1 MRKPFRANGRR
12 LTRAVVVPHHYS
24 VQSSRNAAGA
34 YKKIQ
39 GLLKSADTDERPD
52 RTPTDAT
59 STDAPSSPSPAVVRA
74 AQLLAL
80 IGRREAA
87 SILKR
92 MPKEQAD
99 GVLDAMAHLGPIS
112 AEEARRVLG
121 EFGAAGREAIR
132 ASVAGPE
139 TAREILVR
147 AFGQEAGDRRF
158 YQILPEERPRRFA
171 FLEDAD
177 GRQLAALLR
186 DESAATLTIVCAHMP
201 EAAAARLLDALPRE
215 LKSDVVRRMA
225 HLEEVDGA
233 VLDAVAQTLRRRM
246 EDIERPD
253 GEEIDG
259 RGRLAEILRHMD
271 LSSSEQIIG
280 GLERDDHDLAEHIRR
295 RLTAPDDI
303 RYIDDRDL
311 QRVLQKVD
319 DVDIAVLLKGKSD
332 AVIEKIDRNLSER
345 RRQLVD
351 MHREALGPMHRRDVD
366 RVTGDFMA
374 MLRTMAQDGEIVLR
388 LPGEEYVQ

>member
-1 MRKPFRANGRR
+1 MCNGRR
-12 LTRAVVVPHHYS
+12 LTDVVVVPHHYR
-24 VQSSRNAAGA
+24 VHSSRDAAGA
-34 YKKIQ
+34 YKKVQ
-39 GLLKSADTDERPD
+39 GLLKSVDLGEKADAASPGVANAETR
-52 RTPTDAT
+52 
-59 STDAPSSPSPAVVRA
+59 SSPSSVVVRV

-99 GVLDAMAHLGPIS
+99 RVLDAMAHLGPIPV
-112 AEEARRVLG
+112 EEARRVLG
-121 EFGAAGREAIR
+121 EFGAAGREAVR

-147 AFGQEAGDRRF
+147 AFGQEDGDRRF

-177 GRQLAALLR
+177 GRQLAVLLR

-215 LKSDVVRRMA
+215 LKSDIVRRMA
-225 HLEEVDGA
+225 RLDEVDGA

-271 LSSSEQIIG
+271 LTSSEHIIG

-295 RLTAPDDI
+295 QLTGPDDI
-303 RYIDDRDL
+303 CYIDDRDL

-319 DVDIAVLLKGKSD
+319 DVDIAVFLKGKSD
-332 AVIEKIDRNLSER
+332 DVTRKIGRNLSDR
-345 RRQLVD
+345 RRQLID
-351 MHREALGPMHRRDVD
+351 MHRESLGPMHRRDVD
-366 RVTGDFMA
+366 RVTGDFMEL
-374 MLRTMAQDGEIVLR
+374 LRTMARDGEIVLR
-388 LPGEEYVQ
+388 LPGEEYI